1 MERFLNSYQILADKA
16 NLKKLFVSYH
26 PHRKKSHRGGRLIF
40 FYLIQTKYYF
50 LFQMWLWNHRNFEKV
65 ITLSLSF

>member
-26 PHRKKSHRGGRLIF
+26 PHRKKKSPGRPVKF
-40 FYLIQTKYYF
+40 FLPYS
-50 LFQMWLWNHRNFEKV
+50 N
-65 ITLSLSF
+65 